1 MSVTLVVAVAE
12 NGVIGR
18 DGGLPWPRLA
28 GDLPRF
34 KALTTG
40 HVMVMGSRTFDS
52 MGQLPGRT
60 SIVVSRQRR
69 MFGEGVPVLPFVGEA
84 VAHGLGLDDQVF
96 VVGGARI
103 YADALDVGL
112 VDTMVVSH
120 VDGAF
125 DGDTFFPDVDW
136 TAWTPTSR
144 EPEDGY
150 TVVTY
155 VRA

>member
-1 MSVTLVVAVAE
+1 MSVTLVVAVAA

-18 DGGLPWPRLA
+18 DGGLPWPRLE

-69 MFGEGVPVLPFVGEA
+69 MFGEGVPVLPSVADA
-84 VAHGLGLDDQVF
+84 VAHGLGLDPEVF

-103 YADALDVGL
+103 YADALSQGL

-120 VDGAF
+120 VHDAH
-125 DGDTFFPDVDW
+125 DGDTVFPDVDW
-136 TAWTPTSR
+136 SAWRETSR
-144 EPEDGY
+144 EAETGY
-150 TVVTY
+150 DVVTY